1 MESTTG
7 EVTPVI
13 AMPPASRL
21 LTVTALLSQYPA
33 ALDSER
39 HGDEMGEYAR
49 KGSRDGG
56 VVEWV
61 KPIDV
66 VPAELLNFA
75 REFTCHCRP
84 RSLGMVDAQ

>member
-49 KGSRDGG
+49 KGS
-56 VVEWV
+56 
-61 KPIDV
+61 
-66 VPAELLNFA
+66 
-75 REFTCHCRP
+75 
-84 RSLGMVDAQ
+84 